1 MKVLVVDDEPL
12 ARERLADLVVE
23 LYPNARLAM
32 ANEGVQALHEIDSFA
47 PDIVLLDIR
56 MPRMDGLEVA
66 QHLLTLSLAP
76 ALVFTTAYQDHAIN
90 AFDTNAVDYLLK
102 PIRKERL
109 QTAIE
114 RAELIN
120 RSKLMS
126 IIEEDEVVNRRTHVS
141 SVIRDRM
148 EILPVEQIVYLKAD
162 QKYVSAAWPDGEL
175 LLDESLVSLET
186 EFADVFIRIHRNALV
201 AKSQI
206 CGLEKSDDGQSLVK
220 LRDMPTRL
228 TVSRRHLSH
237 IKHILR
243 ELTSR

>member
-1 MKVLVVDDEPL
+1 MKVLIVDDEPL
-12 ARERLADLVVE
+12 ARERLADLLVE
-23 LYPNARLAM
+23 LYPDARLAV
-32 ANEGVQALHEIDSFA
+32 ANDGVQALHEIDSFA

-66 QHLLTLSLAP
+66 QHLLTLLSAP
-76 ALVFTTAYQDHAIN
+76 AVVFTTAYQDHAIN
-90 AFDTNAVDYLLK
+90 AFDANAVDYLLK

-109 QTAIE
+109 QTAVE

-120 RSKLMS
+120 RSRLMP
-126 IIEEDEVVNRRTHVS
+126 IIEEEKVTNQRTHVS
-141 SVIRDRM
+141 SVVRDRI

-186 EFADVFIRIHRNALV
+186 EFAGMFIRIHRNALV

-220 LRDMPTRL
+220 LRNMPMRL

-237 IKHILR
+237 VKQILH
-243 ELTSR
+243 ELASC